1 MSAKPP
7 KRHPSGDAVDA
18 RSADPQPPAKR
29 RPLGWVRAVLG
40 RSIKLEQRKNQAHL
54 TLVDPKRDPKRGPE
68 PGKTMSLLM
77 QQLAELGARLLVH
90 DPATQPVRHL
100 FIVHDELRNGGWEKV
115 ETLPLKVIDRALT
128 EAEILGSDEASPVLT
143 TIIAELRDQKASA
156 EMRAAQDAAEV
167 DWEKPLVPEV
177 SDTNFDEYELMERS
191 WAGTIPAGLELP
203 NRDTT
208 M

>member
-18 RSADPQPPAKR
+18 RSADQQPPAKR

>member
-7 KRHPSGDAVDA
+7 KRLPSRDDVDP
-18 RSADPQPPAKR
+18 RNADPAPPPKR
-29 RPLGWVRAVLG
+29 RSLGWVRAVLG
-40 RSIKLEQRKNQAHL
+40 RSIKLEQRNNQLHVA
-54 TLVDPKRDPKRGPE
+54 LVDPKREREPE
-68 PGKTMSLLM
+68 ADKAMSLL
-77 QQLAELGARLLVH
+77 QQQRAELGARLLVH

-115 ETLPLKVIDRALT
+115 EALPLKVIDRALT
-128 EAEILGSDEASPVLT
+128 EAEILGSEEPSPVMT
-143 TIIAELRDQKASA
+143 TIIAELRDQKSAA
-156 EMRAAQDAAEV
+156 EMRAAQEAAEGG
-167 DWEKPLVPEV
+167 WEKPLVPEV

-203 NRDTT
+203 SRDTT

>member
-7 KRHPSGDAVDA
+7 KRHPSGDAVDV
-18 RSADPQPPAKR
+18 RSADPQPQAKR

-40 RSIKLEQRKNQAHL
+40 RSIKLEQRKNQVHV
-54 TLVDPKRDPKRGPE
+54 TLVDPKRAPE
-68 PGKTMSLLM
+68 PDKTMSLLM

-115 ETLPLKVIDRALT
+115 EALPLKVIDRALT
-128 EAEILGSDEASPVLT
+128 EAEILGSDEESPVLT
-143 TIIAELRDQKASA
+143 TIIAELRDQKACA

-167 DWEKPLVPEV
+167 EWEKPLVPEV

-203 NRDTT
+203 SRDTT